1 MTCWHKCQVCSLKI
15 LRKHRIT
22 KKEKEARKN
31 DRERKEWEERKERKM
46 YLQRCFMCIYIFA
59 IVKWNKWR
67 KNLKK
72 SAWMVYVSCIYSKMS
87 VSWIVKVI
95 SSVSLFPIPHL
106 PSNFFDYHLSFIKY
120 LFNSHLKN
128 NEATFEKLKSISVSH
143 VSSNSHSQRKITLF
157 LSLNK

>member
-1 MTCWHKCQVCSLKI
+1 MTCWHKCQVCSLEI

-22 KKEKEARKN
+22 KKEKGARKN
-31 DRERKEWEERKERKM
+31 DRERKEWEERRERKM

-72 SAWMVYVSCIYSKMS
+72 SAWMMYVSCIYSKMS

-95 SSVSLFPIPHL
+95 SSVSLFPIPFAIQLFRLSSIIHKVSFQL
-106 PSNFFDYHLSFIKY
+106 PFKEQRSDVWKIEIHIR
-120 LFNSHLKN
+120 
-128 NEATFEKLKSISVSH
+128 ISVQQPFPTQDNAIF
-143 VSSNSHSQRKITLF
+143 VFK
-157 LSLNK
+157 